1 MTMMEALLMNARDYS
16 ALLTRIGR
24 LERRLTKPDNESAL
38 ELYTLKAA
46 AIAVAEGHAK
56 PGDIDLGGRI

>member
-1 MTMMEALLMNARDYS
+1 MNTRDYS

-24 LERRLTKPDNESAL
+24 LERRVTKPDSDRAL

-56 PGDIDLGGRI
+56 PGEIDLSDRL

>member
-1 MTMMEALLMNARDYS
+1 MTNRDYS

-24 LERRLTKPDNESAL
+24 LERRVTKPDSPQAL

-46 AIAVAEGHAK
+46 AIAVAEGYAT
-56 PGDIDLGGRI
+56 PGEIDMGSRL

>member
-1 MTMMEALLMNARDYS
+1 MNTRDYS

-24 LERRLTKPDNESAL
+24 LERRVTKPTSEEAL

-56 PGDIDLGGRI
+56 PSDIEVGNRL

>member
-1 MTMMEALLMNARDYS
+1 MNSRDYS

-24 LERRLTKPDNESAL
+24 LERRVTKPDTESAL

-56 PGDIDLGGRI
+56 PGEIDLGGRL